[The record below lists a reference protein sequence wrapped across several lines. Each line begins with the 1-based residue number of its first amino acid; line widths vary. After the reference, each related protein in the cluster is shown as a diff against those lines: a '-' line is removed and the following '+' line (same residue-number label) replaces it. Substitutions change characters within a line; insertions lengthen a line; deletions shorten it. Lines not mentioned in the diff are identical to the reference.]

1 MMGSRMVRR
10 ATQTLKK
17 YLQPVGYVRW
27 SRMSV
32 AIVFVLSLFVPTF
45 IQISEIKAYSL
56 TPEVKK
62 VLGSANKNL
71 SAKFSL
77 DKERNIWQF
86 NKNGVAALASN
97 IAKQDK
103 GQNAED
109 IAGGLS
115 QLAAQQAG
123 GSGKNDTSLYSVD
136 LPLKSKEGITYY
148 DNVTRLSFKMVP
160 TFNTRDAKLVDDRI
174 VYPFG
179 GGGKIVYTAKTNGL
193 KEDIVLSDYIGD
205 TLRYSYTLDLPE
217 TLEARILDDGSIGIY
232 SANPAL
238 FGNISFNTDED
249 RARVMEGRKNGH
261 KENLVFGIPAPYI
274 KDQNGKAGK
283 THYELDGK
291 KLSVVA
297 SGLEDLSYPLA
308 VDPSV
313 TVTSSA
319 DFEAGNLED
328 AIEINSSGQI
338 DRTRVTGATIGAF
351 TAASTMNTQRA
362 LMDSA
367 IYNGYIYA
375 VGSWTNQGT
384 TIEYAKIQSNGS
396 LGAWT
401 QQATGLSNRYGFGV
415 ATYNG
420 YLYLT
425 GGMESTPLNTTSY
438 AKLNA
443 DGSVGTMMTAS
454 TTFNTG
460 RYFHKTKIYNGYIY
474 VIGGR
479 GDASGFDIDNYS
491 STRYAKLKANGDID
505 TWVSATTL
513 PTPRLHFGM
522 AIYNDRMYLVGG
534 FYYDNSP
541 VGAADQ
547 VFTNNII
554 SADINSDGSLG
565 AWSTNVATVDG
576 LNGGRAEIY
585 GGYMYV
591 LRTSDIQYAPIYL
604 NGRVGTFQTTT
615 APPDYGSHAALAVYN
630 GYLYKY
636 GGGTG
641 GTDLNT
647 AYYAA
652 INPAG
657 SLGTLGTE
665 TNYEP
670 TTGRLSFATVTY
682 NNILYVLGGSVGN
695 SGGRVDM
702 KNTAR
707 YAPINSDGTVG
718 TWNTTTTGFNQVNS
732 GTGSQTCTSVAVC
745 PGRVNLAAGAYNGYM
760 YIAGGISNGGSN
772 DHWSDVQSAR
782 ICTGAGS
789 PLVDCAGAGDLRGW
803 TTIFTDYL
811 TNSTTTYTEANGR
824 SKVGMQ
830 IFNGKMYLLGGQNDS
845 TNFYSHIYVSTL
857 TDTGGAG
864 NFALSGISLP
874 SARANVSTFMH
885 GNKLYI
891 VGGSSTGTSWAHS
904 GNDAC
909 DVQFISIDPS
919 TGSLTGSWTDANT
932 MSGGSGSSFA
942 AANGRNSYGVSYI
955 NGVLY
960 ISGGYVGGSAAGL
973 TTTMRATINTNGSF
987 GSWTATSSFTTARAG
1002 LKSVAVKGNL
1012 YIVGGCPQLSV
1023 VFGSYCNS
1031 VGAILETYQAVG
1043 INNGGNGDIQGW
1055 TPGGSGTFTTAR
1067 TAFGSFAYNG
1077 FMYVLGGNTSGGLVS
1092 GANTQLFA
1100 PISNTGVVGAWTSIP
1115 NPPTMYGNEAWVFSD
1130 GYIYKMG
1137 GRHSEAGSHVETWYA
1152 AVCTG
1157 TNTTTVFSTNC
1168 TTGST
1173 PGTLSSWNAGAS
1185 MNTGRDEFGAVAHN
1199 GYLYVFGGCTSSGAR
1214 IDWICTTESN
1224 TVEVSQIN
1232 TTTRAPGAWSAL
1244 SSGNNFTTPRFRHQT
1259 VAQNGYVYLIGG
1271 CANIPSLSSTC
1282 DTDLIDVQMAKLNGA
1297 GLAADA
1303 GCGVVWCKQDT
1314 AIDARMEFGAVA
1326 YNGYLYTAGGA
1337 EGPFSDV
1344 RFAPILPNGGLGKW
1358 AKAHTDFSTV
1368 RRGLGTVAYGGNLYV
1383 LGGTNTA
1390 GNVHYNDVQF
1400 APLKTIP
1407 RISKYSKLL
1416 TLDPTTEV
1424 AGVYYNGLLNGDSS
1438 VTYRVAPS
1446 SGVFGSSTP
1455 ATSGNG
1461 SEPTPLCGL
1470 GSIYYVQFTVT
1481 LKDTTIAT
1489 FPDSGAANTTDV
1501 TTYYRLSATPP
1512 PNLRLNGGK
1521 WFYEEAQRPLDT
1533 CKI

>member
-1 MMGSRMVRR
+1 MGIKMVRR
-10 ATQTLKK
+10 VIQTLKK

-32 AIVFVLSLFVPTF
+32 VIVFILSLFIPTF

-56 TPEVKK
+56 TPEIKK
-62 VLGSANKNL
+62 VLGAANKSL
-71 SAKFSL
+71 SAKFSY
-77 DKERNIWQF
+77 DKEEGKWQF

-97 IAKQDK
+97 IAKREGK
-103 GQNAED
+103 QNSEE
-109 IAGGLS
+109 IADGLS

-136 LPLKSKEGITYY
+136 LSVKVEDGITYY

-160 TFNTRDAKLVDDRI
+160 TFSTRDAKLVDDRI

-179 GGGKIVYTAKTNGL
+179 GGGKIIYTAKTNGL

-205 TLRYSYTLDLPE
+205 TLRYGYTLELPE

-238 FGNISFNTDED
+238 FGNISFNTEED

-261 KENLVFGIPAPYI
+261 KEHLVFGIPAPFI
-274 KDQNGKAGK
+274 KDQKGQRGN

-291 KLSVVA
+291 KLTVVA
-297 SGLEDLSYPLA
+297 SGLQGLSYPLA

-313 TVTSSA
+313 TVTSSS
-319 DFEAGNLED
+319 DFEAGNAED
-328 AIEINSSGQI
+328 SIEINTSGQI

-351 TAASTMNTQRA
+351 TAASNMNTQRA

-367 IYNGYIYA
+367 VYNGYIYA
-375 VGSWTNQGT
+375 VGDWTNQST

-415 ATYNG
+415 AAYNG
-420 YLYLT
+420 YIYLT
-425 GGMESTPLNTTSY
+425 GGNASTPLNTTSY

-454 TTFNTG
+454 NNFNTG

-479 GDASGFDIDNYS
+479 GDPSGFDIDNYS
-491 STRYAKLKANGDID
+491 STRYAKLNANGDIGV
-505 TWVSATTL
+505 WSSATTL
-513 PTPRLHFGM
+513 PTPRIHFGM
-522 AIYNDRMYLVGG
+522 AIYNNKMYLVGG
-534 FYYDNSP
+534 YWYDNSP
-541 VGAADQ
+541 PGAATQ
-547 VFTNNII
+547 VFVDNII

-565 AWSTNVATVDG
+565 SWTTNVASVDG

-591 LRTSDIQYAPIYL
+591 LRSADIQYAPISL
-604 NGRVGTFQTTT
+604 NGQVGSFQATT

-647 AYYAA
+647 AYYAS
-652 INPAG
+652 INRAG
-657 SLGTLGTE
+657 SLGTFGAE

-670 TTGRLSFATVTY
+670 TAGRLSFATVAHD
-682 NNILYVLGGSVGN
+682 NFVYVLGGTEGN
-695 SGGRVDM
+695 GGGRADM

-707 YAPINSDGTVG
+707 YAPINSDGTLG
-718 TWNTTTTGFNQVNS
+718 AWNTTTTGFNQVNA

-745 PGRVNLAAGAYNGYM
+745 PGRVNLAAGVYNGYM

-782 ICTGAGS
+782 ICTGVNTPVSG
-789 PLVDCAGAGDLRGW
+789 CAGAGDLRGW

-824 SKVGMQ
+824 SKVAMQ
-830 IFNGKMYLLGGQNDS
+830 IFNGKMYLLGGQNGS

-864 NFALSGISLP
+864 NFSLSGISLP
-874 SARANVSTFMH
+874 SARAGVSTFMN
-885 GNKLYI
+885 GDKLYI
-891 VGGSSTGTSWAHS
+891 VGGGSTGASWAHT
-904 GNDAC
+904 GNDEC

-919 TGSLTGSWTDANT
+919 TGNLTGSWTNANT
-932 MSGGSGSSFA
+932 TSGGSGSSFA
-942 AANGRNSYGVSYI
+942 AANGRNAYGVSVSNNVI
-955 NGVLY
+955 Y
-960 ISGGYVGGSAAGL
+960 ISGGYVGGSTAGL
-973 TTTMRATINTNGSF
+973 TTTALASINTNGSLS
-987 GSWTATSSFTTARAG
+987 SWTSTNSFTTARAG
-1002 LKSVAVKGNL
+1002 VKSAAAKSGL
-1012 YIVGGCPQLSV
+1012 YIIGGCPQLSV
-1023 VFGSYCNS
+1023 VIGNYCNS
-1031 VGAILETYQAVG
+1031 QGAILESYQAANM
-1043 INNGGNGDIQGW
+1043 NNGGNGDIQSW
-1055 TPGGSGTFTTAR
+1055 NAASTSLTTSR
-1067 TAFGSFAYNG
+1067 SRLGSFAYNG
-1077 FMYVLGGNTSGGLVS
+1077 YLYALGGGTNGGAINGAEALVY
-1092 GANTQLFA
+1092 A
-1100 PISNTGVVGAWTSIP
+1100 PIGSNGVVGAWSTIA
-1115 NPPTMYGNEAWVFSD
+1115 NPPTVLGD
-1130 GYIYKMG
+1130 
-1137 GRHSEAGSHVETWYA
+1137 ETWTFYNGYVYKIGGKGNVNNAITTTQYA

-1173 PGTLSSWNAGAS
+1173 PGTFSSWNSGAS
-1185 MNTGRDEFGAVAHN
+1185 MNTGRSELDAVAHN
-1199 GYLYVFGGCTSSGAR
+1199 GYLYVFGGCTSSNPR
-1214 IDWICTTESN
+1214 LDWICTTATN

-1232 TTTRAPGAWSAL
+1232 NTTGAPGAWTAL
-1244 SSGNNFTTPRFRHQT
+1244 SAGNNFATSRFRHQA
-1259 VAQNGYVYLIGG
+1259 VDYNGYVYIMGG
-1271 CANIPSLSSTC
+1271 CANIPNIGSAC
-1282 DTDLIDVQMAKLNGA
+1282 DTDLNDVQVAKLSGA

-1303 GCGVVWCKQDT
+1303 GCGTVWCKQDAT
-1314 AIDARMEFGAVA
+1314 IDARMEFGAVA
-1326 YNGYLYTAGGA
+1326 HNGYLYIGGGA

-1344 RFAPILPNGGLGKW
+1344 RFAPILNNGSLGRW
-1358 AKAHTDFSTV
+1358 MKAHTDFTTT
-1368 RRGLGTVAYGGNLYV
+1368 RRGLATVSYGGNLYV
-1383 LGGTNTA
+1383 LGGTNAA
-1390 GNVHYNDVQF
+1390 GTTYYSDVQF
-1400 APLKTIP
+1400 AGLKTIP

-1438 VTYRVAPS
+1438 VTYRVAPNTGIFS
-1446 SGVFGSSTP
+1446 SSTP
-1455 ATSGNG
+1455 ATNGNG

-1470 GSIYYVQFTVT
+1470 GSIYYVHFVVT
-1481 LKDTTIAT
+1481 LNDSTTAT
-1489 FPDSGAANTTDV
+1489 FPDSGVGNVTDI

-1512 PNLRLNGGK
+1512 PNLRLTGGK
-1521 WFYEEAQRPLDT
+1521 WFYQEQPRPLDT

>member
-1 MMGSRMVRR
+1 MGSRMVRQ

-32 AIVFVLSLFVPTF
+32 ALVFVLSLFVPTF
-45 IQISEIKAYSL
+45 LQISEARAYAL
-56 TPEVKK
+56 TPDMKK

-71 SAKFSL
+71 SAKFSF
-77 DKERNIWQF
+77 DKSNNKWQF
-86 NKNGVAALASN
+86 NKNGVAALTDN
-97 IAKQDK
+97 IAKQES
-103 GQNAED
+103 GQDAED
-109 IAGGLS
+109 IASGLS

-136 LPLKSKEGITYY
+136 LPLKAKEGITYY

-174 VYPFG
+174 IYPFG

-205 TLRYSYTLDLPE
+205 TLRYGYTLDLPD

-238 FGNISFNTDED
+238 FGNISFNSEED

-261 KENLVFGIPAPYI
+261 KEYLVFSIPAPFI
-274 KDQNGKAGK
+274 KDQSGKTGK

-297 SGLEDLSYPLA
+297 SGLKGLNYPLS

-313 TVTSSA
+313 TVTSSS
-319 DFEAGNLED
+319 DFEAGNVED
-328 AIEINSSGQI
+328 SIEISAAGQI
-338 DRTRVTGATIGAF
+338 NRTQVTGGTIGAF
-351 TAASTMNTQRA
+351 TSTSTMNTQRA

-367 IYNGYIYA
+367 VYNGYIYA
-375 VGSWTNQGT
+375 VGSWTAQT
-384 TIEYAKIQSNGS
+384 TGIEYAKIQSNGS

-401 QQATGLSNRYGFGV
+401 EQATGLSNRYGFGV

-420 YLYLT
+420 YIYLT
-425 GGMESTPLNTTSY
+425 GGNASSPLNTTSY

-479 GDASGFDIDNYS
+479 GDPSGNDIDNYS

-513 PTPRLHFGM
+513 PTARLQFGM
-522 AIYNDRMYLVGG
+522 AIYNDRMYIVGG

-541 VGAADQ
+541 IGPATKTYVD
-547 VFTNNII
+547 NII

-565 AWSTNVATVDG
+565 AWTTNVASVTG
-576 LNGGRAEIY
+576 LEGGRAEIY
-585 GGYMYV
+585 AGYMYV
-591 LRTSDIQYAPIYL
+591 LRSSDISYAPISL
-604 NGRVGTFQTTT
+604 DGQVGVFEATT
-615 APPDYGSHAALAVYN
+615 APPDFGSNAGLVVYN

-647 AYYAA
+647 AYYTPLG
-652 INPAG
+652 IAG
-657 SLGTLGTE
+657 SLGAFKAE
-665 TNYEP
+665 ANYEP
-670 TTGRLSFATVTY
+670 TAGRLSFATVTH
-682 NNILYVLGGSVGN
+682 NNYIYVLGGTEGN
-695 SGGRVDM
+695 GGGRADM

-707 YAPINSDGTVG
+707 YAPINSDGSIG
-718 TWNTTTTGFNQVNS
+718 TWNTSTTGFNQVNS

-745 PGRVNLAAGAYNGYM
+745 PGRVNTSAGVYNGYM

-782 ICTGAGS
+782 ICTGVNTPVSG
-789 PLVDCAGAGDLRGW
+789 CAGAGDLRGW

-824 SKVGMQ
+824 SKVAMQ
-830 IFNGKMYLLGGQNDS
+830 VFNGKMYLLGGQNN
-845 TNFYSHIYVSTL
+845 TTHYSHVYVSTL

-874 SARANVSTFMH
+874 SVRSGVSTFMN
-885 GNKLYI
+885 GDKLYM
-891 VGGSSTGTSWAHS
+891 VGGGDGGPSWGLVGS
-904 GNDAC
+904 DNC

-919 TGSLTGSWTDANT
+919 TGNLTGTWTDANAAPN
-932 MSGGSGSSFA
+932 GGSGSSFA
-942 AANGRNSYGVSYI
+942 AVNGKNSYGVSVS
-955 NGVLY
+955 NNVLY
-960 ISGGYVGGSAAGL
+960 ITGGHVGGNTAGL
-973 TTTMRATINTNGSF
+973 TTASRATINANGSLS
-987 GSWTATSSFTTARAG
+987 SWTATTSFTTARIG
-1002 LKSVAVKGNL
+1002 LKSVAAKGNL
-1012 YIVGGCPQLSV
+1012 YVVGGCPQLSV
-1023 VFGSYCNS
+1023 IIGSYCNS
-1031 VGAILETYQAVG
+1031 LGQISESYQTAP
-1043 INNGGNGDIQGW
+1043 INNGGNGDTKTW
-1055 TPGGSGTFTTAR
+1055 DATSTSFPTAR
-1067 TAFGSFAYNG
+1067 SSFGSFAYNG
-1077 FMYVLGGNTSGGLVS
+1077 FLYVLAGGAGGGLVG
-1092 GANTQLFA
+1092 GANTQVYA
-1100 PISNTGVVGAWTSIP
+1100 PISSSGVVGAWTTIP
-1115 NPPTMYGNEAWVFSD
+1115 NPPTTYGSEAWSFHN
-1130 GYIYKMG
+1130 GYVYKLG
-1137 GRHSEAGSHVETWYA
+1137 GRQSVATSYANTWYA

-1157 TNTTTVFSTNC
+1157 ANTTTVFSVNC
-1168 TTGST
+1168 TTGSA

-1185 MNTGRDEFGAVAHN
+1185 MNTGRDDFGAVAHN
-1199 GYLYVFGGCTSSGAR
+1199 GYLYVFGGCTGSGAR

-1232 TTTRAPGAWSAL
+1232 STTGAPGAWTAL
-1244 SSGNNFTTPRFRHQT
+1244 SSGNDFTTPRFKHQT
-1259 VAQNGYVYLIGG
+1259 VAYNGYVYLIGG
-1271 CANIPSLSSTC
+1271 CANIPNLSSTC
-1282 DTDLIDVQMAKLNGA
+1282 DTDLSDIQVAKLNGA

-1303 GCGVVWCKQDT
+1303 GCGTVWCKQDVI
-1314 AIDARMEFGAVA
+1314 IDARLEFAATA
-1326 YNGYLYTAGGA
+1326 YNGYLYLTGGA
-1337 EGPFSDV
+1337 DGPFSDV
-1344 RFAPILPNGGLGKW
+1344 RYAPILTNGALGRW
-1358 AKAHTDFSTV
+1358 GKANTDFTTARRGHSTV
-1368 RRGLGTVAYGGNLYV
+1368 VYAGNLYV
-1383 LGGTNTA
+1383 LGGTNSA
-1390 GNVHYNDVQF
+1390 GGTYYADVQF
-1400 APLKTIP
+1400 AGLNTIP

-1438 VTYRVAPS
+1438 VTYRIAPN
-1446 SGVFGSSTP
+1446 SGVFGSSTS

-1470 GSIYYVQFTVT
+1470 GSIYYVHFTVT
-1481 LKDTTIAT
+1481 LKDTTTAT
-1489 FPDSGAANTTDV
+1489 FPESGVGNATDV
-1501 TTYYRLSATPP
+1501 TVYYRLSATPP

-1521 WFYEEAQRPLDT
+1521 WFYEEQQRPLDT